1 MGRDGETQGSG
12 TAGAERS
19 PGLPLPTGLGDI
31 PRLPGEAGASAS
43 AVRRRVEIQRDKM
56 ANLGELTTGI
66 AHEINNSVGY
76 IASNLGTLKR
86 YTEALMRLVERAG
99 DHLEAGKREQ
109 WKAQL
114 AEARWEFIV
123 RDLGAL
129 TLETRQGADHLKQLV
144 GDLKTLARASPVLE
158 SCSLDSCVASALT
171 ILAHQLKHRCAVQQR
186 LAAPRSLT
194 MVRPQVMQM
203 VINLVHNAA
212 QILGAGGGTVRITTL
227 DQGGTATLMVED
239 SGPGVPAE
247 LRERIFTPYFTT
259 RQNGTGLGLAIVAQ
273 IVRTHGGEVSC
284 DASPELGGACF
295 TVVLRGATSS
305 RAETQADY

>member
-1 MGRDGETQGSG
+1 MSRIREAGDGGP
-12 TAGAERS
+12 GAPERS
-19 PGLPLPTGLGDI
+19 PGLPLPAGLGDV

-99 DHLEAGKREQ
+99 EHLEPGKREQ

-114 AEARWEFIV
+114 AEARWDFIV

-158 SCSLDSCVASALT
+158 SCSLDSCVTSALT

-186 LAAPRSLT
+186 LAAPRALT

-212 QILGAGGGTVRITTL
+212 QILGNAGGTVRITTI
-227 DQGGTATLMVED
+227 DQGGDIRLMVED
-239 SGPGVPAE
+239 SGPGVAPDQ
-247 LRERIFTPYFTT
+247 RSQVFIPYFTT
-259 RQNGTGLGLAIVAQ
+259 RPNGTGLGLAIVAQ
-273 IVRTHGGEVSC
+273 IVRTHGGEVTC
-284 DASPELGGACF
+284 DASPELGGARF